1 MYYSAS
7 SKASKKTKAEKYDQV
22 EIPEVDKISL
32 SDSQM
37 TVLEAILARKSVF
50 FTGAA
55 GGKSFGVN
63 LSMNSVYH
71 NVLVLLFTAVGIPH
85 TTSIESNMLVIL
97 ALSDDLCL

>member
-22 EIPEVDKISL
+22 EIPEEDKISL

-63 LSMNSVYH
+63 LSMNFCITMCLFFCLQQLVYH
-71 NVLVLLFTAVGIPH
+71 
-85 TTSIESNMLVIL
+85 IL
-97 ALSDDLCL
+97 HQLSQIY

>member
-22 EIPEVDKISL
+22 EIPEEDKISL

-55 GGKSFGVN
+55 GSNSFRVN

-71 NVLVLLFTAVGIPH
+71 NALVLLFAAAGLPH
-85 TTSIESNMLVIL
+85 TTSIESNRSVML
-97 ALSDDLCL
+97 S